1 MYRLKSGGVS
11 DLGLERKVNED
22 SYYLDPDNNLFIVAD
37 GMGGHAA
44 GEVASRISVDTVVDF
59 IKTMVKE
66 KTVNWPFEFNE
77 ELSSVANGL
86 INAVQSANQ
95 AVGRAVVE
103 DPQKAGMGSTIVAL
117 LIEDEQAYIAHVGDS
132 RAYRIREQVL
142 PSAVRDNKIEQLT
155 NDHSWVNEQVKY
167 NLLSEEEAKNHRF
180 KNVITRALG
189 SQPEVKVDL
198 RTEEI
203 EKGDYLILCSDGLS
217 SLVEAE
223 DIKEI
228 ILNSNQDPQKACHD
242 LVKTANNNGGTD
254 NITVIIVYFY

>member
-22 SYYLDPDNNLFIVAD
+22 SYYLDRDNNLFIVAD

-86 INAVQSANQ
+86 INAVQLANQ
-95 AVGRAVVE
+95 AVGQAVVE
-103 DPQKAGMGSTIVAL
+103 DPQRAGMGSTIVAL

-132 RAYRIREQVL
+132 RAYRIR
-142 PSAVRDNKIEQLT
+142 DNKIEQLSS
-155 NDHSWVNEQVKY
+155 DHSWVNEQVKY

-228 ILNSNQDPQKACHD
+228 IFNSNHDPQKACHD

-254 NITVIIVYFY
+254 NITVIIVYFE

>member
-59 IKTMVKE
+59 IKTDVKE
-66 KTVNWPFEFNE
+66 EA
-77 ELSSVANGL
+77 ANKL
-86 INAVQSANQ
+86 INAIQSANQ
-95 AVGRAVVE
+95 TVGQAVIQ
-103 DPQKAGMGSTIVAL
+103 DPRTAGMGSTIVAL

-142 PSAVRDNKIEQLT
+142 HPRALHKTRPSAVRDNKIEQLT
-155 NDHSWVNEQVKY
+155 TDHSWVNEQVKY

-180 KNVITRALG
+180 KNVITQALG

-198 RTEEI
+198 KI
-203 EKGDYLILCSDGLS
+203 EKIEKDDYLILCSDGLS
-217 SLVEAE
+217 SLIEAE

-242 LVKTANNNGGTD
+242 LVETANNNGGTD
-254 NITVIIVYFY
+254 NITVIIVYLF